1 MSGKSEQFG
10 VKELN
15 KQTIWMTVVVFV
27 MHLLI
32 IVKGYRQLQ
41 SANDWYKPESMFD
54 HISARAIQVEDTIK
68 HALKQVWLNPVRAF
82 WYSLLYILGERM
94 EDFWTVCDVM
104 TYWLVNAT
112 LLFLIWRTTI
122 TVEFAVMT
130 TFLILFKFLGY
141 LRGFDNCGWL
151 FRVLNQV
158 WCTAIDDT
166 VDCLLARRF
175 SHFVVIT
182 GSSMILI

>member
-1 MSGKSEQFG
+1 
-10 VKELN
+10 
-15 KQTIWMTVVVFV
+15 
-27 MHLLI
+27 
-32 IVKGYRQLQ
+32 
-41 SANDWYKPESMFD
+41 
-54 HISARAIQVEDTIK
+54 
-68 HALKQVWLNPVRAF
+68 
-82 WYSLLYILGERM
+82 
-94 EDFWTVCDVM
+94 M

-112 LLFLIWRTTI
+112 LLVLIWRTTI

-151 FRVLNQV
+151 LRVLNQV